1 MDEWNGHV
9 IDLNFLSHEE
19 VIRESLLWDIEEYQL
34 ENGPYIGQLH
44 VIHTSHIQL
53 AYTFNSTGTFQKGKT
68 PKNAYLFCDSESDG
82 LLTHNGL
89 RFDTDELIV
98 LDDNDEIDYTA
109 SDAADI
115 ITIAVEKDFF
125 ETEFKDYFNESFK
138 YDQVNKR
145 IQLKENTVS
154 DFRSTARETLA
165 GLMTQGKKLQSD
177 PLFHGKVEHNILQIL
192 FQNLDRSRQH
202 KKTFQGDI
210 DANKVRQYIELNYKD
225 QITLEELCSSEKF
238 SDRTIRSSFN
248 RLFGFSPKQY
258 LKQYRLGKTH
268 FALIRSNPTST
279 TVGEVAYDNGFT
291 HMGRFND
298 QYKTMFGE
306 TPYTTLKKP
315 LLPPNAET
323 ENR

>member
-19 VIRESLLWDIEEYQL
+19 ITRESLLWDIEEYQL
-34 ENGPYIGQLH
+34 ENGPFIGHLH
-44 VIHTSHIQL
+44 VVHTSHIQL

-68 PKNAYLFCDSESDG
+68 PKNAYLFGDSESDG
-82 LLTHNGL
+82 FLTHNGL
-89 RFDTDELIV
+89 RLDADELIV
-98 LDDNDEIDYTA
+98 LDDNDDIDHTA
-109 SDAADI
+109 STAVGY

-125 ETEFKDYFNESFK
+125 ETEFKDYFNEPFK

-145 IQLKENTVS
+145 MQLKRNTVS
-154 DFRSTARETLA
+154 DFRATARETLT

-177 PLFHGKVEHNILQIL
+177 SLFHNKVEHDILQIL
-192 FQNLDRSRQH
+192 FQNLDRTSQH
-202 KKTFQGDI
+202 KKAIQGDI
-210 DANKVRQYIELNYKD
+210 DANKVRQYLELHYKD
-225 QITLEELCSSEKF
+225 HISIEELCISGKF
-238 SDRTIRSSFN
+238 SERTIRSSFN

-268 FALIRSNPTST
+268 FALIRSNPTRI
-279 TVGEVAYDNGFT
+279 TVREVAYDNGFA

-306 TPYTTLKKP
+306 TPYITLQ
-315 LLPPNAET
+315 NDY
-323 ENR
+323 

>member
-1 MDEWNGHV
+1 LDEWIGHV

-19 VIRESLLWDIEEYQL
+19 VIRESLLWNVEEYQL
-34 ENGPYIGQLH
+34 ENGPYIGRLK
-44 VIHTSHIQL
+44 VVHTSHIQL
-53 AYTFNSTGTFQKGKT
+53 ADTFNSTGTFQKGKT

-109 SDAADI
+109 SAAADI
-115 ITIAVEKDFF
+115 ITIAVEKNFF
-125 ETEFKDYFNESFK
+125 ETKFKDYFNEPFN

-154 DFRSTARETLA
+154 DFRATARETLK

-177 PLFHGKVEHNILQIL
+177 PLFHDKVEHDILQIL
-192 FQNLDRSRQH
+192 FQNLDRSRKQ
-202 KKTFQGDI
+202 KKAFQGDI
-210 DANKVRQYIELNYKD
+210 DANKIRQYIELNYKD
-225 QITLEELCSSEKF
+225 QIKLEELCSSEKL
-238 SDRTIRSSFN
+238 SDRTIRASFN

-268 FALIRSNPTST
+268 FSLIRNNPTST

-291 HMGRFND
+291 HMGRFSD
-298 QYKTMFGE
+298 QYRAMFGA

-315 LLPPNAET
+315 LLTPTTET